1 MIAGFATPEG
11 TARFVS
17 RFPAQAAA
25 GFYRDAQGIKVSSIG
40 LGSYLGAMDEA
51 TDRGYRESV
60 VQAMRG
66 GLNFLDTSLNYRR
79 QRSELS
85 IGAALKDLLVRGE
98 LKRDEFVVST
108 KAGFLTPNAMPRT
121 ALRPEDLVGNT
132 HSMAPAFLADQ
143 LGRSR
148 ENLGLET
155 IDVFYIHNPETQL
168 SFVDAEEFYRRIRVA
183 FAWLEQ
189 AASKGL
195 IRHYGTATWD
205 GYRRRPGAP
214 DGLSLEEMASIAL
227 DTGGVRHH
235 FRYIQLP
242 FNLAMP
248 EALAQTS
255 SAGTLLEQA
264 DRLDVTVVASASL
277 LQARLAR
284 DLPADLVAQF
294 PATQTDAQRAIQFTR
309 STPGITVALVGM
321 SNPAHVRENLAV
333 SLLPALTEEQYSALY
348 AKG

>member
-11 TARFVS
+11 TTRFVS

-25 GFYRDAQGIKVSSIG
+25 GFYRVAQGTNVSSIG
-40 LGSYLGAMDEA
+40 LGSYLGEIDEA

-60 VQAMRG
+60 VEAMRG
-66 GLNFLDTSLNYRR
+66 GVNFLDTSLNYRH

-85 IGAALKDLLVRGE
+85 IGAALGDLLRRGE
-98 LKRDEFVVST
+98 LRRDEFVVST
-108 KAGFLTPNAMPRT
+108 KAGFLTPNALPRV
-121 ALRPEDLVGNT
+121 ALRPEDLAGNM

-168 SFVDAEEFYRRIRVA
+168 SFVDPGEFYRRIRVA
-183 FAWLEQ
+183 FSYLEQ
-189 AASKGL
+189 AVKQGL
-195 IRHYGTATWD
+195 IRYYGTATWD

-227 DTGGVRHH
+227 DTGGVSHH

-248 EALAQTS
+248 EALAQS
-255 SAGTLLEQA
+255 SRAGTVLEQA
-264 DRLDVTVVASASL
+264 ARLDITVVASASL

-284 DLPADLVAQF
+284 DL
-294 PATQTDAQRAIQFTR
+294 
-309 STPGITVALVGM
+309 
-321 SNPAHVRENLAV
+321 
-333 SLLPALTEEQYSALY
+333 
-348 AKG
+348 

>member
-1 MIAGFATPEG
+1 MISGFATSEG

-25 GFYRDAQGIKVSSIG
+25 NFYRDAQGIEVSSIG
-40 LGSYLGAMDEA
+40 LGSYLGEMDEA

-60 VQAMRG
+60 VEAIRG
-66 GLNFLDTSLNYRR
+66 GLNFLDTSLNYRQ

-85 IGAALKDLLVRGE
+85 IGAALGDLLRRGE

-108 KAGFLTPNAMPRT
+108 KAGFLTPNAMPSV
-121 ALRPEDLVGNT
+121 AVRPEDLAGNM

-148 ENLGLET
+148 KNLGLET
-155 IDVFYIHNPETQL
+155 IDVFYLHNPETQL
-168 SFVDAEEFYRRIRVA
+168 SFVDAGEFYRRIRLA
-183 FAWLEQ
+183 FSYLEQ
-189 AASKGL
+189 AVSQGL
-195 IRHYGTATWD
+195 IRYYGTATWD

-227 DTGGVRHH
+227 DTAGVGHH

-248 EALAQTS
+248 EA
-255 SAGTLLEQA
+255 
-264 DRLDVTVVASASL
+264 
-277 LQARLAR
+277 
-284 DLPADLVAQF
+284 F
-294 PATQTDAQRAIQFTR
+294 AQR
-309 STPGITVALVGM
+309 
-321 SNPAHVRENLAV
+321 
-333 SLLPALTEEQYSALY
+333 
-348 AKG
+348 

>member
-1 MIAGFATPEG
+1 MVARFATPEG

-25 GFYRDAQGIKVSSIG
+25 GFYRTAQGINISTLG
-40 LGSYLGAMDEA
+40 LGSYLGEMDEA

-60 VQAMRG
+60 VEAMRG
-66 GLNFLDTSLNYRR
+66 GLNFLDTSLNYRH
-79 QRSELS
+79 QRSELAV
-85 IGAALKDLLVRGE
+85 GAALGDLLRQGE

-108 KAGFLTPNAMPRT
+108 KAGFLTPNALPRV
-121 ALRPEDLVGNT
+121 ALRPEDVVGDM

-155 IDVFYIHNPETQL
+155 IDIFYIHNPETQL
-168 SFVDAEEFYRRIRVA
+168 SFVDAAEFYRRIRAA

-189 AASKGL
+189 AVKQGS
-195 IRHYGTATWD
+195 IRYYGTATWD

-227 DTGGVRHH
+227 DTVGVGHH
-235 FRYIQLP
+235 FRYVQLP

-255 SAGTLLEQA
+255 SAGTVLEQA
-264 DRLDVTVVASASL
+264 ARLDITVVASASL

-284 DLPADLVAQF
+284 DLPAELAAHF
-294 PATQTDAQRAIQFTR
+294 PGTQTDAQRAIQFTR

-321 SNPAHVRENLAV
+321 SNLAHVRENLAV
-333 SLLPALTEEQYSALY
+333 SRLPVLTEEQYSALY

>member
-1 MIAGFATPEG
+1 MIAGFATLEG
-11 TARFVS
+11 TARLVS

-25 GFYRDAQGIKVSSIG
+25 GFYRNAQGINVSSLG
-40 LGSYLGAMDEA
+40 LGSYLGEMDEA

-60 VQAMRG
+60 VEAMRG
-66 GLNFLDTSLNYRR
+66 GLNFLDTSLNYRH

-85 IGAALKDLLVRGE
+85 IGAALSDLLRRGE

-108 KAGFLTPNAMPRT
+108 KAGFLTPNALPRT
-121 ALRPEDLVGNT
+121 ALRPDVVGNM
-132 HSMAPAFLADQ
+132 HSMTPAFLADQ

-155 IDVFYIHNPETQL
+155 IDVFYLHNPETQL
-168 SFVDAEEFYRRIRVA
+168 SFVDAGEFYRRIRVA

-189 AASKGL
+189 SASQGL
-195 IRHYGTATWD
+195 IRYYGTATWD

-214 DGLSLEEMASIAL
+214 DGLSLEEMVSIAL
-227 DTGGVRHH
+227 DTGGVGHH

-248 EALAQTS
+248 EALAQTG
-255 SAGTLLEQA
+255 SAGTVLEQA
-264 DRLDVTVVASASL
+264 ARLDITVVASASL
-277 LQARLAR
+277 LQARLSR
-284 DLPADLVAQF
+284 DLPTELVAQF
-294 PATQTDAQRAIQFTR
+294 PGTQTDAQRAIQFTR

-321 SNPAHVRENLAV
+321 SNPAHVRENLVV
-333 SLLPALTEEQYSALY
+333 SRLPALTEEQYSALY
-348 AKG
+348 SKS

>member
-1 MIAGFATPEG
+1 MVAGFATPEG

-25 GFYRDAQGIKVSSIG
+25 GFYRNAQGINVSSLG
-40 LGSYLGAMDEA
+40 LGSYLGEMDEA

-60 VQAMRG
+60 LEAMRG
-66 GLNFLDTSLNYRR
+66 GLNFLDTSLNYRH

-85 IGAALKDLLVRGE
+85 IGAALKDLLRREE
-98 LKRDEFVVST
+98 LKRDEFMVCT
-108 KAGFLTPNAMPRT
+108 KAGFLTPNALPPA
-121 ALRPEDLVGNT
+121 ALRPEDVVGNM

-155 IDVFYIHNPETQL
+155 IDVFYLHNPETQL
-168 SFVDAEEFYRRIRVA
+168 GFVDAGEFYRRIQVA
-183 FAWLEQ
+183 FSYLEQ
-189 AASKGL
+189 AVKQGL
-195 IRHYGTATWD
+195 IRTYGTATWD

-214 DGLSLEEMASIAL
+214 DCLSLEQMASIAL
-227 DTGGVRHH
+227 DTGGVGHH

-255 SAGTLLEQA
+255 SAGGVLEQA
-264 DRLDVTVVASASL
+264 ARLDITVVASASL

-284 DLPADLVAQF
+284 DLPAELADQF
-294 PATQTDAQRAIQFTR
+294 PGTQTDAQRAIQFTR
-309 STPGITVALVGM
+309 STPGINVALVGM

-333 SLLPALTEEQYSALY
+333 SRLPALTEAQYSALY
-348 AKG
+348 SKS

>member
-1 MIAGFATPEG
+1 MISGFATLEG
-11 TARFVS
+11 TSRFVS
-17 RFPAQAAA
+17 RFPAQTAA
-25 GFYRDAQGIKVSSIG
+25 GFYRDSQGLKVSTIG
-40 LGSYLGAMDEA
+40 LGSYLGNMDEA

-60 VQAMRG
+60 VEAMRG
-66 GLNFLDTSLNYRR
+66 GLNFLDTSLNYRH

-85 IGAALKDLLVRGE
+85 IGAALGDLLRGGE
-98 LKRDEFVVST
+98 LQRDEFMVST
-108 KAGFLTPNAMPRT
+108 KAGFLTPNAIPRV
-121 ALRPEDLVGNT
+121 ALKPEDLAGNM

-155 IDVFYIHNPETQL
+155 IDVLYLHNPETQL
-168 SFVDAEEFYRRIRVA
+168 SFVDAGEFYRRIRLA
-183 FAWLEQ
+183 FSYLEQ
-189 AASKGL
+189 AVSQGL
-195 IRHYGTATWD
+195 IRYYGAATWD

-255 SAGTLLEQA
+255 SVGTVLEQA
-264 DRLDVTVVASASL
+264 ARLDITVVASASL

-284 DLPADLVAQF
+284 DLPAELAAQF
-294 PATQTDAQRAIQFTR
+294 PGTHTDAQRAIQFTR

-333 SLLPALTEEQYSALY
+333 SRLPALAEEQYSALY

>member
-11 TARFVS
+11 TARFAS
-17 RFPAQAAA
+17 RFPAQATA
-25 GFYRDAQGIKVSSIG
+25 GFYRPAQGISVSSLG
-40 LGSYLGAMDEA
+40 LGSYLGEMDEA

-60 VQAMRG
+60 AEAMRG
-66 GLNFLDTSLNYRR
+66 GLNFLDTSLNYRH

-85 IGAALKDLLVRGE
+85 IGAALSDLLRRLE
-98 LKRDEFVVST
+98 LQRDEFVVST
-108 KAGFLTPNAMPRT
+108 KAGFLTPNAMPRV
-121 ALRPEDLVGNT
+121 ALRPEDVVGNM

-168 SFVDAEEFYRRIRVA
+168 AFVDAGEFYRRIRVA
-183 FAWLEQ
+183 FSYLEQ
-189 AASKGL
+189 ATKQGL
-195 IRHYGTATWD
+195 IRYYGTATWD

-227 DTGGVRHH
+227 DTGGVGHH

-255 SAGTLLEQA
+255 SAGAVLEQA
-264 DRLDVTVVASASL
+264 ARLDITVVASASL

-284 DLPADLVAQF
+284 DLPAELAVQF
-294 PATQTDAQRAIQFTR
+294 PGTHTDAQRAIQFTR

-321 SNPAHVRENLAV
+321 SNPVHVRENLAV
-333 SLLPALTEEQYSALY
+333 SRLPALTEEQYSALY
-348 AKG
+348 SKS